1 MTINILELL
10 KIELYVALIILAIVL
25 IIFVIKMIKSLR
37 KFDQTFDLINTKL
50 NQMNGVFNIVEKT
63 GSFADEVSNQIIMA
77 ITNLIGRFIERK
89 KGNDCDE

>member
-10 KIELYVALIILAIVL
+10 KIELYVALIMLAIVL
-25 IIFVIKMIKSLR
+25 RIFVIKMIKSLR

-77 ITNLIGRFIERK
+77 ITNLIGRFIDRK

>member
-25 IIFVIKMIKSLR
+25 IIFVLKMIKSIC
-37 KFDQTFDLINTKL
+37 KFDQTLDLINAKIK
-50 NQMNGVFNIVEKT
+50 QMDGVFNIVEKT
-63 GSFADEVSNQIIMA
+63 GSFADEVSNKIIMA
-77 ITNLIGRFIERK
+77 VTNLIGRFIDRK

>member
-37 KFDQTFDLINTKL
+37 KFDQTLDLINTKL

-77 ITNLIGRFIERK
+77 ITNLIGRFIDRK

>member
-25 IIFVIKMIKSLR
+25 IIFVIKMIKSLN
-37 KFDQTFDLINTKL
+37 KFDQTLDLINTKL

-63 GSFADEVSNQIIMA
+63 GSFADEVSNKIIMA
-77 ITNLIGRFIERK
+77 ITNLIGRFIDRK

>member
-25 IIFVIKMIKSLR
+25 IIFVIKMIKSLS

-50 NQMNGVFNIVEKT
+50 NQMNGVCNIVEKT
-63 GSFADEVSNQIIMA
+63 GWFADEVSNQIIMA
-77 ITNLIGRFIERK
+77 ITNLIGRFIDRK

>member
-25 IIFVIKMIKSLR
+25 IVFVIKMIKSLN
-37 KFDQTFDLINTKL
+37 KFDQTLDLINTKL

-63 GSFADEVSNQIIMA
+63 GSFADEVSNKIIMA
-77 ITNLIGRFIERK
+77 ITNLIGRFIDRK

>member
-25 IIFVIKMIKSLR
+25 IIFVIKMIKSLS
-37 KFDQTFDLINTKL
+37 KFDQTLDLINTKL

-77 ITNLIGRFIERK
+77 ITNLIGRFIDRK